1 MNIMPSTSRHL
12 SIPQAAIIAALG
24 VAVSTS
30 AFAQS
35 QLQTQITPQM
45 RSEARAVM
53 QACRAD
59 HDRLC
64 GGVTPGGG
72 RILACLQ
79 SHAGQL
85 TATCAQT
92 LPRAQALR
100 DSAVSAGVAPK

>member
-1 MNIMPSTSRHL
+1 MTSIFRFL
-12 SIPQAAIIAALG
+12 PQAAAIVALG
-24 VAVSTS
+24 ASTS
-30 AFAQS
+30 ALAQS

-45 RSEARAVM
+45 HSEARIVM

-64 GGVTPGGG
+64 GDVTPGGG

-85 TATCAQT
+85 SSACARA

-100 DSAVSAGVAPK
+100 DSAVTTGVAPK